1 MAAFRPFRAT
11 HHAEVDHLNAA
22 DSGVGSESPRSS
34 RVRRSAV
41 TLSASMSNEQTQK
54 RDTGKQMRTMAHAQ
68 AGVRVQGASMSGRL
82 AAFPGRAREVIAFA
96 PLAPLQPQLGE
107 HE

>member
-1 MAAFRPFRAT
+1 MPAFHPFSAP
-11 HHAEVDHLNAA
+11 HHVEVDHLNAA

-34 RVRRSAV
+34 RVRRSAF
-41 TLSASMSNEQTQK
+41 TLSASMSNEQTQT

-68 AGVRVQGASMSGRL
+68 AGVREQGVSMSGPL
-82 AAFPGRAREVIAFA
+82 AAFPGRAREVMAFA
-96 PLAPLQPQLGE
+96 PLAPLHPQLAE